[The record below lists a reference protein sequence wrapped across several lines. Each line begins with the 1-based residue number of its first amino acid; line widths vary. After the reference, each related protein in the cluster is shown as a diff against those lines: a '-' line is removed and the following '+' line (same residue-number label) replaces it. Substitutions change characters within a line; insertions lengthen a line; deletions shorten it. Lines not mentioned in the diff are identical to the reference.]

1 MISNYYFTPMLPSF
15 VCEVTL
21 GYMLAYRNCK
31 CAEQLKFKITICGS
45 YNMGKPDIIYEDND
59 IIVCYKPAGIAT
71 QTRRIGQQD
80 MESFIRNYR
89 AAKNEPPYVGIV
101 HRLDQ
106 PVEGVMVFAK
116 NQKAAASL
124 SRQIKEH
131 TTEKYYRAASRG
143 QGVSGTA
150 VEEEEAWHTLTD
162 YISFDKRTNTSKI
175 TSEKDRLAK
184 KAVLQYRVISVTPD
198 RDSSQ
203 NECIRTE
210 FDIKLLTGRHH
221 QIRLQLAHIGYPLI
235 GDTKYGK
242 PASNNS
248 GTGSKS
254 GRTGGGVREQLALCS
269 YKLVFDH
276 PATGER
282 MTFELP

>member
-1 MISNYYFTPMLPSF
+1 MLPSF

-31 CAEQLKFKITICGS
+31 CDEQLKFTIIICGS

-175 TSEKDRLAK
+175 TSEKDRLTK

-269 YKLVFDH
+269 YKIVFDH

>member
-1 MISNYYFTPMLPSF
+1 MLPSF

-31 CAEQLKFKITICGS
+31 CDEQLKFTIIICGS

-89 AAKNEPPYVGIV
+89 AAKNEPAYVGIV

-184 KAVLQYRVISVTPD
+184 KAVLQYRAISVTPD

>member
-1 MISNYYFTPMLPSF
+1 MLPSF

-31 CAEQLKFKITICGS
+31 CDEQLKFTIIICGS

-150 VEEEEAWHTLTD
+150 VEEEEVWHTLTD

-248 GTGSKS
+248 GMGSKS

-269 YKLVFDH
+269 YKIVFDH

-282 MTFELP
+282 MTFVLP

>member
-1 MISNYYFTPMLPSF
+1 
-15 VCEVTL
+15 
-21 GYMLAYRNCK
+21 
-31 CAEQLKFKITICGS
+31 
-45 YNMGKPDIIYEDND
+45 MGKPDIIYEDND

-143 QGVSGTA
+143 QGVSGTDKKEDNHA
-150 VEEEEAWHTLTD
+150 PAWHTLTD

-198 RDSSQ
+198 RDGSQ

-221 QIRLQLAHIGYPLI
+221 QIRLQFAHIGYPLI
-235 GDTKYGK
+235 GDTKYRK

-248 GTGSKS
+248 GMGSKS

>member
-1 MISNYYFTPMLPSF
+1 MLPSF

-31 CAEQLKFKITICGS
+31 SDEQLKFTIIICGS

-59 IIVCYKPAGIAT
+59 MIVCYKPAGSST

-143 QGVSGTA
+143 QGVSGTDKKEDNHA
-150 VEEEEAWHTLTD
+150 PAWHTLTD

-198 RDSSQ
+198 RDGSQ

-235 GDTKYGK
+235 GDTKYRK

-248 GTGSKS
+248 GMGSKS

>member
-1 MISNYYFTPMLPSF
+1 MLPSF

-31 CAEQLKFKITICGS
+31 CDEQLKFTIIICGS

-184 KAVLQYRVISVTPD
+184 KAVLQYRGISVTPD

-248 GTGSKS
+248 GMGSKS

>member
-1 MISNYYFTPMLPSF
+1 
-15 VCEVTL
+15 
-21 GYMLAYRNCK
+21 
-31 CAEQLKFKITICGS
+31 
-45 YNMGKPDIIYEDND
+45 MGKPDIIYEDND
-59 IIVCYKPAGIAT
+59 IIICYKPAGIAT

-143 QGVSGTA
+143 QGVSGA
-150 VEEEEAWHTLTD
+150 DKEEANKEDNHDLAWHTLTD
-162 YISFDKRTNTSKI
+162 YISFDKLTNTSKI
-175 TSEKDRLAK
+175 TSEKDKLAK

-198 RDSSQ
+198 RDSLQ
-203 NECIRTE
+203 KECIKTE
-210 FDIKLLTGRHH
+210 FDIRLLTGRHH

-269 YKLVFDH
+269 YKIVFDH
-276 PATGER
+276 PATGEK

>member
-1 MISNYYFTPMLPSF
+1 MKNP
-15 VCEVTL
+15 
-21 GYMLAYRNCK
+21 K
-31 CAEQLKFKITICGS
+31 
-45 YNMGKPDIIYEDND
+45 IIYEDND
-59 IIVCYKPAGIAT
+59 IIVCCKPAGIAT

-116 NQKAAASL
+116 NHKAAASL

-131 TTEKYYRAASRG
+131 TTEKYYHAASRG
-143 QGVSGTA
+143 QGVSGAA
-150 VEEEEAWHTLTD
+150 VEDEEESFQDKSAYASKVPGGDKKEDIHDPAWHTLTD

-184 KAVLQYRVISVTPD
+184 KAVLQYRILS
-198 RDSSQ
+198 
-203 NECIRTE
+203 NECNKTE

-221 QIRLQLAHIGYPLI
+221 QIRLQLANIGYPLI
-235 GDTKYGK
+235 GDTKYGGE
-242 PASNNS
+242 N
-248 GTGSKS
+248 
-254 GRTGGGVREQLALCS
+254 VREQLELCS
-269 YKLVFDH
+269 YKIVFDH

>member
-1 MISNYYFTPMLPSF
+1 MLPSF

-31 CAEQLKFKITICGS
+31 CAEQLKVTITICGS

-71 QTRRIGQQD
+71 QTRHIGQQD

-221 QIRLQLAHIGYPLI
+221 QIRLQLANIGYPLI

-254 GRTGGGVREQLALCS
+254 GRTCGGVREQLALCS
-269 YKLVFDH
+269 YKIVFDH

>member
-1 MISNYYFTPMLPSF
+1 MLPSF

-31 CAEQLKFKITICGS
+31 CDEQLKFTIIICGS

-59 IIVCYKPAGIAT
+59 IIICYKPAGIAT

-143 QGVSGTA
+143 QGVSGTDKKEDNHA
-150 VEEEEAWHTLTD
+150 PAWHTLTD

-198 RDSSQ
+198 RDGSQ

-235 GDTKYGK
+235 GDTKYRK

-248 GTGSKS
+248 GMGSKS

>member
-1 MISNYYFTPMLPSF
+1 MLPSF

-31 CAEQLKFKITICGS
+31 CDEQLKFTIIICGS

-143 QGVSGTA
+143 QGVSGTDKKEDNHA
-150 VEEEEAWHTLTD
+150 PAWHTLTD

-198 RDSSQ
+198 RDGSQ

-235 GDTKYGK
+235 GDTKYRK

-248 GTGSKS
+248 GMGSKS

>member
-1 MISNYYFTPMLPSF
+1 MLPSF

-31 CAEQLKFKITICGS
+31 CDEQLKFTIIICGS

-89 AAKNEPPYVGIV
+89 ATKNEPPYVGIV

-248 GTGSKS
+248 GMGSKS

>member
-1 MISNYYFTPMLPSF
+1 MLPSF

-21 GYMLAYRNCK
+21 GYMLAYCNCK
-31 CAEQLKFKITICGS
+31 CDEQLKFTIIICGS

-89 AAKNEPPYVGIV
+89 AAKNEPLYVGIV

-143 QGVSGTA
+143 QGVSGTDKKEDNHA
-150 VEEEEAWHTLTD
+150 PAWHTLTD

-198 RDSSQ
+198 RDGSQ

-221 QIRLQLAHIGYPLI
+221 QIRLQLANIGYPLI

>member
-1 MISNYYFTPMLPSF
+1 MLPSF

-31 CAEQLKFKITICGS
+31 CDEQLKFTIIICGS

-143 QGVSGTA
+143 QGVSGKA

-248 GTGSKS
+248 GMGSKS

>member
-1 MISNYYFTPMLPSF
+1 MLPSF

-31 CAEQLKFKITICGS
+31 CDEQLKFTIIICGS

-248 GTGSKS
+248 GMGSKS

-269 YKLVFDH
+269 YKIVFDH

>member
-1 MISNYYFTPMLPSF
+1 MLPSF

-143 QGVSGTA
+143 HGVSGAA
-150 VEEEEAWHTLTD
+150 VEDEEE
-162 YISFDKRTNTSKI
+162 SFQDKSAYASKVPGTI
-175 TSEKDRLAK
+175 RKKIIMPGMAYSYRL
-184 KAVLQYRVISVTPD
+184 Y
-198 RDSSQ
+198 
-203 NECIRTE
+203 
-210 FDIKLLTGRHH
+210 LL
-221 QIRLQLAHIGYPLI
+221 
-235 GDTKYGK
+235 
-242 PASNNS
+242 
-248 GTGSKS
+248 
-254 GRTGGGVREQLALCS
+254 
-269 YKLVFDH
+269 
-276 PATGER
+276 
-282 MTFELP
+282 

>member
-1 MISNYYFTPMLPSF
+1 MLPLF

-31 CAEQLKFKITICGS
+31 YAEQLKFTITICGS

-143 QGVSGTA
+143 QGVSGTDKKEDNHA
-150 VEEEEAWHTLTD
+150 PAWHTLTD

-198 RDSSQ
+198 RDGSQ

-235 GDTKYGK
+235 GDTKYRK
-242 PASNNS
+242 PTSNNS
-248 GTGSKS
+248 GMGSKS

>member
-1 MISNYYFTPMLPSF
+1 MLPSF

-31 CAEQLKFKITICGS
+31 CAEQLKVTITICGS

-221 QIRLQLAHIGYPLI
+221 QIRLQLANIGYPLI

-254 GRTGGGVREQLALCS
+254 GRTCGGVREQLALCS
-269 YKLVFDH
+269 YKIVFDH

>member
-1 MISNYYFTPMLPSF
+1 MLPSF

-31 CAEQLKFKITICGS
+31 CDEQLKFTIIICGS

-150 VEEEEAWHTLTD
+150 VEEEEALHTLTD

-248 GTGSKS
+248 GMGSKS

>member
-1 MISNYYFTPMLPSF
+1 
-15 VCEVTL
+15 
-21 GYMLAYRNCK
+21 
-31 CAEQLKFKITICGS
+31 
-45 YNMGKPDIIYEDND
+45 MGKPDIIYEDND

-143 QGVSGTA
+143 QGVSGA
-150 VEEEEAWHTLTD
+150 DKEEANKEDNHDLAWHTLTD
-162 YISFDKRTNTSKI
+162 YISFDKLTNTSKI
-175 TSEKDRLAK
+175 TSEKDKLAK

-221 QIRLQLAHIGYPLI
+221 QIRLQLANIGYPLI
-235 GDTKYGK
+235 GDTKYGGDT
-242 PASNNS
+242 A
-248 GTGSKS
+248 
-254 GRTGGGVREQLALCS
+254 REQLALCS
-269 YKLVFDH
+269 YKIVFDH

-282 MTFELP
+282 MTFVLP

>member
-1 MISNYYFTPMLPSF
+1 MLPSF

-31 CAEQLKFKITICGS
+31 YAEQLKFTITICGS

-59 IIVCYKPAGIAT
+59 IIICYKPAGIAT

-143 QGVSGTA
+143 QGVSGTDKKEDNHA
-150 VEEEEAWHTLTD
+150 PAWHTLTD

-198 RDSSQ
+198 RDGSQ

-235 GDTKYGK
+235 GDTKYRK

-248 GTGSKS
+248 GMGSKS

>member
-210 FDIKLLTGRHH
+210 FDITLLTGRHH